1 MTISTK
7 HLMVMLSCIF
17 MLGLMGG
24 YTDQVYADEKSH
36 QPKQKSDHHKH
47 KPDHR
52 RDYQGHRDYRRGRP
66 GPYVVHRGPVRAV
79 PAHRWHR
86 YRDVIVVRPYG
97 PLYGGYGPYY
107 YDNDAYPWLAFTAI
121 TLKVLDNMNEDQQRA
136 HEAAQIKA
144 ATAPVGEAI
153 IWNEGPASGSVTTVR
168 DGTSTSGRYCREFQ
182 HEVTIGGKTERA
194 YGTACR
200 QPDGSWEVISS
211 GTP

>member
-1 MTISTK
+1 MTISVNR
-7 HLMVMLSCIF
+7 LMVVFSCAVMLIA
-17 MLGLMGG
+17 MGG
-24 YTDQVYADEKSH
+24 FSDQAYADERSH
-36 QPKQKSDHHKH
+36 QSKQKPDHRKQ

-52 RDYQGHRDYRRGRP
+52 RDNAGHRDQRRGRP
-66 GPYVVHRGPVRAV
+66 GPYVVHRGPVHSV

-97 PLYGGYGPYY
+97 PLYPGYGYYY

-121 TLKVLDNMNEDQQRA
+121 TLKVLDNINEDQQRA

-144 ATAPVGEAI
+144 ASSPVGEKI
-153 IWNEGPASGSVTTVR
+153 IWNEGGVSGSVTTVR

-211 GTP
+211 GEP